1 MHFVALTQV
10 TQQISLSFH
19 RPPYPFEIILSVFCQ
34 QHVFTLLEHPL
45 TPNALLSP
53 GYRHGPGCS
62 ACKSTK
68 KEDRAGK

>member
-10 TQQISLSFH
+10 TQQISLSFQ
-19 RPPYPFEIILSVFCQ
+19 RPPYPFEIILSVFSQ